1 MGMEHDPNT
10 PSRRP
15 DLRASD
21 AERARIIELLRR
33 HHQDGRLTAEELAE
47 RIERVNAATTFG
59 DLDATMADLPRLLPP
74 LAPPAATEQERTP
87 GAAKQAFY
95 RALFAYVV
103 INLFLIGIWA
113 FSGRGTFWPI
123 WVMLGWGLAMA
134 FYAFRVFGPNPA
146 GAGSHPVDCSA
157 SGSQARVMHQ
167 PAMDG

>member
-1 MGMEHDPNT
+1 MGMEHDPNIL
-10 PSRRP
+10 SRQP

-21 AERARIIELLRR
+21 AERAQIIELLRR

-59 DLDATMADLPRLLPP
+59 DLDASMANLPRLLPP
-74 LAPPAATEQERTP
+74 LVPHPATERTP
-87 GAAKQAFY
+87 GEARQRFY

-123 WVMLGWGLAMA
+123 WVMLGWGLGMA
-134 FYAFRVFGPNPA
+134 FYAFWVFGP
-146 GAGSHPVDCSA
+146 
-157 SGSQARVMHQ
+157 Q
-167 PAMDG
+167 DGRSR